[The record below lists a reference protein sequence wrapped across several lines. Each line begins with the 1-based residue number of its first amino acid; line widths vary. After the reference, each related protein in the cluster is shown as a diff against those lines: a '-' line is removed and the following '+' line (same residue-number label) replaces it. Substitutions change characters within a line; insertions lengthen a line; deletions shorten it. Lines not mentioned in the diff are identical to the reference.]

1 MELEDLEDGHIVVVK
16 GWDGNG
22 GLASWLEN
30 IKFEVNH
37 NKIYR
42 ELEIL
47 ENSWL
52 LTIVEV
58 KGDVRNMPGGG
69 STSPF

>member
-30 IKFEVNH
+30 SKFEVEVNH
-37 NKIYR
+37 NIFYR
-42 ELEIL
+42 E
-47 ENSWL
+47 
-52 LTIVEV
+52 
-58 KGDVRNMPGGG
+58 
-69 STSPF
+69 